1 MRPPPDSPASPAVRL
16 AREAM
21 NTRFEIAL
29 HGANPVA
36 LRAAGEEALDEIE
49 RLEERLSLFRPA
61 SEIAHLNARAAQEP
75 IRVTPG
81 TLALLQ
87 HARRL
92 HSETGGA
99 FDPTIAPLLDCW
111 GLLGGSGRLPTPEEI
126 AAARACVGM
135 DLVELNE
142 KHRTVRFLRDGVR
155 LDLGAIG
162 KGYAIDRAV
171 EILREAGVTSG
182 LVHGGTSTI
191 FALGSPPG
199 AEAWPVAIDG
209 PPTPPGQPRQPLA
222 IVRLRDE
229 SLSVSAVWGKS
240 FTVGGR
246 TYGHVLDPRSGW
258 PASDAVLAAVVL
270 PSGAES
276 DAFSTALLTL
286 GPGGHARIA
295 ALRPGM
301 KTLLAGSLDTGGRL
315 RVESTGMG
323 ELPHDWGAA

>member
-1 MRPPPDSPASPAVRL
+1 MQPLPGTPAPPPVRL

-29 HGANPVA
+29 HGSNPVA

-92 HSETGGA
+92 HAETGGA
-99 FDPTIAPLLDCW
+99 FDPTIAPLLECW
-111 GLLGGSGRLPTPEEI
+111 GLLGGTGRVPTPEEI

-142 KHRTVRFLRDGVR
+142 KHRTVRFARHGVR

-182 LVHGGTSTI
+182 LLHGGTSTI
-191 FALGSPPG
+191 YALGPPPDT
-199 AEAWPVAIDG
+199 EAWPVAIDG
-209 PPTPPGQPRQPLA
+209 PPTPLGEPRQPLA
-222 IVRLRDE
+222 VVRLCDE

-240 FTVGGR
+240 FTAGGR

-270 PSGAES
+270 PSATES
-276 DAFSTALLTL
+276 DALSTALLTV
-286 GPGGHARIA
+286 GPGGHHRLA

-301 KTLLAGSLDTGGRL
+301 RTLLAGPLKADGPLQLAATGLGQ
-315 RVESTGMG
+315 
-323 ELPHDWGAA
+323 LPPPLGAV